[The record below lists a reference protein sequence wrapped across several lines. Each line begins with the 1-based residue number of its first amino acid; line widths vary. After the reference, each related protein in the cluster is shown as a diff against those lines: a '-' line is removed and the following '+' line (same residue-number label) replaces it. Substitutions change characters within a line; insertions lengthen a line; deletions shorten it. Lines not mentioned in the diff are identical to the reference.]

1 MLEPNFA
8 RNQVLKMNF
17 MFNLL
22 FQHFNGFVQE
32 VHEVVRGPPD
42 TLEQVIK
49 NARKAELT

>member
-32 VHEVVRGPPD
+32 VHEVALLSKSIKM
-42 TLEQVIK
+42 LEKQI
-49 NARKAELT
+49 